1 MAMFHGNVNADCV
14 PTVYRLCTDMVPN
27 ECFFVF
33 CCCCYHHPPPTHHRG
48 NTTAAHAVG
57 VYLKQ
62 KYYNNIGPWVNIF
75 ESNEDKKYLKEKLN
89 AAPSYL
95 FDDTVNCT
103 KMNDHDALLGD
114 YCNAIVYDGTQSKAP
129 FVTPGRQNIY
139 VAVGGNWS
147 SAGAKAREQMKA
159 VERSMHEF
167 VIRRGNLA
175 KTDVAFTM
183 TSSAATDGGL
193 SKFEPDILK
202 NYNQIGTAPPV
213 LLGPASSEDRL
224 KIKTRSKGLDDKYIQ
239 LRYGGSV
246 VVLGVLLLE
255 CCWSV
260 VLHHWLN
267 PFLHYVCGLCSTLF

>member
-1 MAMFHGNVNADCV
+1 MFL
-14 PTVYRLCTDMVPN
+14 RLLLLLLP
-27 ECFFVF
+27 
-33 CCCCYHHPPPTHHRG
+33 PPPTHHRG

-147 SAGAKAREQMKA
+147 SSTGKGGNGANGGQGGMVREQMKA

-239 LRYGGSV
+239 LRYGG
-246 VVLGVLLLE
+246 GRCCCCWRC

-260 VLHHWLN
+260 V
-267 PFLHYVCGLCSTLF
+267 VGVLF